1 MRTLGLVISA
11 FCMATVL
18 ALAAGAGYLIAT
30 GRLDRVKAAR
40 IVAVMHGLE
49 LVPEPA
55 VEARQTGAPGLQGS
69 DALVIRSQQ
78 LDLRERF
85 IDGQHSELDAER
97 RKLMAE
103 RTQLAQDRDALKKE
117 RSAWE
122 EGEKAEGI
130 EQAVRLIGNLPPDQ
144 AKQQILEFWTKGEID
159 WVVTLMRN
167 LAEDRRTKIAR
178 EFTTPEDV
186 QKLAEITR
194 RIRDGQPP
202 LGKMTNDEAPMTKE

>member
-1 MRTLGLVISA
+1 MRTLGLVFSA

-18 ALAAGAGYLIAT
+18 ALAAGMGYLIAT
-30 GRLDRVKAAR
+30 GRLDRAKAAR
-40 IVAVMHGLE
+40 MVAVMHGLE

-55 VEARQTGAPGLQGS
+55 VEARQAAAPGLQGS
-69 DALVIRSQQ
+69 ETLIIRSQQ

-85 IDGQHSELDAER
+85 IEGQHSDLDAER

-103 RTQLAQDRDALKKE
+103 RTQLAQDREALQKE

-122 EGEKAEGI
+122 EGEKAKGI
-130 EQAVRLIGNLPPDQ
+130 EEAVQMIGNLPPDQ
-144 AKQQILEFWTKGEID
+144 AKQQIVEFWTKAEID
-159 WVVTLMRN
+159 WVVTLMRK
-167 LAEDRRTKIAR
+167 LPIDRQTKVAR

-202 LGKMTNDEAPMTKE
+202 LPAPAKAP